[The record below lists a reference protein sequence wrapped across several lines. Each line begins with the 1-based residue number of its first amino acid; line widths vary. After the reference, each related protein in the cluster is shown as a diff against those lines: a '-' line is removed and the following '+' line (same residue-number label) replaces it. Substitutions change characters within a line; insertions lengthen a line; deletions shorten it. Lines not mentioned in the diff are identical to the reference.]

1 MKQPLELD
9 QISEPDDQDIE
20 KMLLTDREK
29 AFKEVYWANK
39 HKDWIKQD
47 NEKKRA
53 KKAQRK
59 RKELISAH
67 QSSLRSD
74 KSDAPGSP
82 TSIQNLNEGGLGT
95 AVGEADEQGSAA

>member
-1 MKQPLELD
+1 MEKKYSKFVDELVPFNPANMMQQRGISQINDVDLSVKQPLELD

-29 AFKEVYWANK
+29 AFKEVYWVNK

-67 QSSLRSD
+67 
-74 KSDAPGSP
+74 
-82 TSIQNLNEGGLGT
+82 
-95 AVGEADEQGSAA
+95 